1 MSMASVIDDEAVA
14 QFVSFTSS
22 TAERAQQY
30 LQLTDG
36 NVQQAINI
44 FFTNDGN
51 DPAGSTPSTQQQ
63 TSQPPPIPPTETRSS
78 NRGQGYEDENGIVH
92 IDSDTEY
99 PEDVTP
105 QVTRHQTQRSGTARS
120 RPDIQ
125 TPLSSALATDVPVNA
140 LDEDEV
146 LARRLQEEFY
156 SAGGLG
162 GEVDPDGVRAP
173 IGRTTETLVG
183 PDSLDTTN
191 EQIRAA
197 VQEQMRAR
205 QRIRPRGKCLQN
217 LKSTVLIINQSGP
230 AFSIKQLLAQS
241 GTTQMPVPAL
251 TVTDLHVPQR
261 EHQRHQRNLICSLKC
276 IDRPSK

>member
-1 MSMASVIDDEAVA
+1 MASVIDDEAVA

-22 TAERAQQY
+22 TTERAQQY

-51 DPAGSTPSTQQQ
+51 DPAGSTSSTQQQ
-63 TSQPPPIPPTETRSS
+63 TSQPPPVPPTETRPS

-105 QVTRHQTQRSGTARS
+105 QITRHQTQRSGIARS

-125 TPLSSALATDVPVNA
+125 TPLSSALANDVPVDA

-205 QRIRPRGKCLQN
+205 QRIRPRGKFLQN
-217 LKSTVLIINQSGP
+217 LKSIVLIIN
-230 AFSIKQLLAQS
+230 
-241 GTTQMPVPAL
+241 
-251 TVTDLHVPQR
+251 
-261 EHQRHQRNLICSLKC
+261 
-276 IDRPSK
+276 